1 MKTMG
6 IGERLQQVRTRIEQA
21 QRQSG
26 RAPGS
31 VCLVAVSKTQS
42 ADALIEAYRHGQR
55 HFGENYLQ
63 EAIEKQSS
71 LAHFRI
77 TWHFIG
83 PVQSNKTRIIAD
95 RFSWVH
101 SVDRLK
107 IARRLNEQRPAELGP
122 LNICVQINIDS
133 ESTKSGIALEKL
145 PELAA
150 QIADL
155 PGLRFRGLMA
165 IPKESDSAESTKASF
180 RKISAAFED
189 LLAQGFP
196 IDTLSM
202 GMSGDL
208 ETAIAEGSTLVRI
221 GTSIFGPR
229 R

>member
-42 ADALIEAYRHGQR
+42 ADALIEAYRHRQR

-165 IPKESDSAESTKASF
+165 
-180 RKISAAFED
+180 
-189 LLAQGFP
+189 
-196 IDTLSM
+196 
-202 GMSGDL
+202 
-208 ETAIAEGSTLVRI
+208 
-221 GTSIFGPR
+221 
-229 R
+229 